1 MKPTFHFKLPK
12 DVFEDPFLFVRM
24 LRERRA
30 IQFDLGDIS
39 GLTPSEMYKI
49 TDVFVTHTH
58 IDHFIGFDA
67 LLRVVLRKETPL
79 NIYGPPNITACV
91 AGKLRGYEW
100 NLIQDY
106 PLVINVFSFSG
117 RDILHS
123 VFRAGNRFR
132 RETAGRTKSDGLLL
146 TNPLYRVKTAKLSH
160 GTACL
165 AYTIEEEFHIN
176 IDKDRVLRKG
186 LEVGPW
192 LSRLK
197 NLLRENA
204 PPESTLGVSGKRY
217 RLDELSAIATIRK
230 GQKICFATDIALT
243 RKNISALTELAR
255 GSDILFCEAYYLER
269 DRELAEKRF
278 HITAKT
284 CGSIARNAGVRKLIV
299 THVSPKYRDNPD
311 LVIQEAMDEFRR

>member
-1 MKPTFHFKLPK
+1 MEPIFHFRLPK
-12 DVFEDPFLFVRM
+12 GVFEDPFLFVRI

-30 IQFDLGDIS
+30 VQFDLGDIS
-39 GLTPSEMYKI
+39 VLTPSEIYKI

-67 LLRVVLRKETPL
+67 LLRVALRREAPL
-79 NIYGPPNITACV
+79 NIYGPPNITVCV

-100 NLIQDY
+100 NLIRDY
-106 PLVINVFSFSG
+106 PLVINVFSFNG
-117 RDILHS
+117 KEVLHS

-132 RETAGRTKSDGLLL
+132 REKTGTTKSDGTLLID
-146 TNPLYRVKTAKLSH
+146 PLFRVKAAKLSH

-165 AYTIEEEFHIN
+165 AYTLEEEFHIN
-176 IDKDRVLRKG
+176 IDKDLVIRKG

-192 LSRLK
+192 LSRFK
-197 NLLRENA
+197 IMLRENA
-204 PPESTLGVSGKRY
+204 QPDSPLEVAGKRY
-217 RLDELSAIATIRK
+217 RIGELSDIATIME
-230 GQKICFATDIALT
+230 GQKICYATDIALT
-243 RKNISALTELAR
+243 RKNIAALTELAQ

-278 HITAKT
+278 HLTAKA
-284 CGSIARNAGVRKLIV
+284 CGSAARNAGVKKLVV

-311 LVIQEAMDEFRR
+311 LVIQEAMDEFGP

>member
-1 MKPTFHFKLPK
+1 MEPIFHFRLPK
-12 DVFEDPFLFVRM
+12 DVFEDPFLFVRI

-30 IQFDLGDIS
+30 VQFDLGEIS
-39 GLTPSEMYKI
+39 VLTPSEMYKI

-67 LLRVVLRKETPL
+67 LLRVALRRETPL

-100 NLIQDY
+100 NLIRDY
-106 PLVINVFSFSG
+106 PLVINAFSFNG
-117 RDILHS
+117 REILHS

-132 RETAGRTKSDGLLL
+132 RETAGRTKSDGTLLI
-146 TNPLYRVKTAKLSH
+146 NPLFRVKAAKLSH

-165 AYTIEEEFHIN
+165 AYRIEEEFHIN
-176 IDKDRVLRKG
+176 IDRDRVIRKG

-197 NLLRENA
+197 NMLRENA
-204 PPESTLGVSGKRY
+204 PPDSPLEVSGKCY
-217 RLDELSAIATIRK
+217 RIAELSDIATIRE

-243 RKNISALTELAR
+243 RKNIAALTELAR

-269 DRELAEKRF
+269 DRELAERRF
-278 HITAKT
+278 HLTAKA
-284 CGSIARNAGVRKLIV
+284 CGSTARNAGVKKLVV
-299 THVSPKYRDNPD
+299 THVSPKYRDHPD
-311 LVIQEAMDEFRR
+311 LVIREAMDEFGR